1 MPALIEC
8 VCVYIYFKN
17 SPFHSSSSKK
27 RFSGSTVDP
36 EGVNGLALQKG
47 KWDCEIFLI
56 RNFLSSDPSRLWF
69 RHKVTS
75 PSQLISR
82 NEHWQESKVVDFGL
96 PPSRIFC
103 NSRWKVLKI
112 VTMFL
117 FVITLRTSV
126 STAFK
131 IKLSLF
137 FMHEFLSKTQGP
149 VENKSPKEMFLC
161 WFIYRIV

>member
-1 MPALIEC
+1 M
-8 VCVYIYFKN
+8 
-17 SPFHSSSSKK
+17 
-27 RFSGSTVDP
+27 
-36 EGVNGLALQKG
+36 
-47 KWDCEIFLI
+47 
-56 RNFLSSDPSRLWF
+56 
-69 RHKVTS
+69 
-75 PSQLISR
+75 
-82 NEHWQESKVVDFGL
+82 VDFGL
-96 PPSRIFC
+96 PPSLIFC
-103 NSRWKVLKI
+103 NSRWKVLKM

-161 WFIYRIV
+161 WFIYRIVYKLYPFVTDDTVSEMEALCSHSVGITNPFVFWLTPSINQEENIP